1 MVHHVTTRF
10 VRWYIHPL
18 CARGTPIVGRSV
30 VRWRMRIGDVDVDN
44 SREVDRMSV
53 GDMSRRRF
61 VQSNYIG
68 KDVDEGVLIRGVEPL
83 QDEYLSN
90 KECVRATRAVAVGW
104 CLYNKRGCK

>member
-1 MVHHVTTRF
+1 
-10 VRWYIHPL
+10 
-18 CARGTPIVGRSV
+18 
-30 VRWRMRIGDVDVDN
+30 MRIGDVDVDS

-90 KECVRATRAVAVGW
+90 KECVRATRAVAVGG